1 METLT
6 RWLLKAQ
13 HESGLSQVEIA
24 ERLGVTQS
32 WVSRLLS
39 GEVELRVSVYMD
51 LAHAIGVDPV
61 EGLLY
66 AQGRTR
72 HERA

>member
-13 HESGLSQVEIA
+13 HDSGLSQVEIA

-66 AQGRTR
+66 AQERTR